1 MKKGLKIF
9 IMMIMLV
16 AMACVSAYAGTGI
29 TEKDI
34 QDGLDFCAEYPVRLI
49 YNGQIIEFDKKDVP
63 PVIVNGK
70 TLIPARALFEAM
82 RGTVSWN
89 NDKQQVSV
97 SYDSTTVVLTIG
109 SDKAEVNGV
118 TKTLEVPALIIDHDG
133 DYYGSTMIPV
143 RFTAEALGCNVSWE
157 DPTRSVVVLPPDKN
171 STSDSNTNTN
181 TGNTDSN
188 NTSNGSTTTE
198 EPTYSIN
205 DFNVSNKS
213 STGLVWNY
221 EQLNE
226 AAKDKLVAIDI
237 GHGGKDVGSI
247 GHKDQADQLYEKD
260 VNLAAGL
267 KLAEYLR
274 SAGVNTLLIRDDD
287 SYVALLER
295 GKIANDV
302 KADLVVSVHN
312 NSNVSA
318 SPSGT
323 EVHYYSKVD
332 ENGKTEMELYGLESK
347 TLAQNIQTEMVS
359 ALGTKDRGIKSS
371 PALAVLNKTKM
382 PAVIIEGAFISNE
395 SDFAMM
401 KNTESY
407 ADKYAL
413 AAAKGI
419 IKTLNAAF
427 K

>member
-1 MKKGLKIF
+1 MKRGLKLL
-9 IMMIMLV
+9 IMTIMLV
-16 AMACVSAYAGTGI
+16 AMACGAAYADSGI

-34 QDGLDFCAEYPVRLI
+34 QEGLDFCAEYPVNLI
-49 YNGQIIEFDKKDVP
+49 YNGQVIEFAQKDVP
-63 PVIVNGK
+63 PVIVK
-70 TLIPARALFEAM
+70 ERTLIPARALFEAM
-82 RGTVSWN
+82 GGTVTWD
-89 NDKQQVSV
+89 NDKQQVTV
-97 SYDSTTVVLTIG
+97 SYDSTTVKLTIG
-109 SDKAEVNGV
+109 SDQALVNGV
-118 TKTLEVPALIIDHDG
+118 VQKLDVPALIIDHDG
-133 DYYGSTMIPV
+133 DYYGSTMIPA
-143 RFTAEALGCNVSWE
+143 RFTAESLGCTVSWE
-157 DPTRSVVVLPPDKN
+157 DPTRSVVVLPPAKSETTDKEDEKTEN
-171 STSDSNTNTN
+171 ENTSDS
-181 TGNTDSN
+181 SA
-188 NTSNGSTTTE
+188 STETEE
-198 EPTYSIN
+198 EPTYFIE

-213 STGLVWNY
+213 STGLVWAY

-237 GHGGKDVGSI
+237 GHGGKDVGAI
-247 GHKDQADQLYEKD
+247 GHKGQSDQLYEKD
-260 VNLAAGL
+260 VNLATGL

-287 SYVALLER
+287 TFVALLER

-318 SPSGT
+318 SPNGT

-332 ENGKTEMELYGLESK
+332 ENGNTENDLYGLASK
-347 TLAQNIQTEMVS
+347 NLAQNIQTEMIK
-359 ALGTKDRGIKSS
+359 ALGTNDRGIKES

-395 SDFAMM
+395 SDFTLM
-401 KNTESY
+401 KNIESY
-407 ADKYAL
+407 SDKYAL